1 MIAGEIRP
9 NKVLDLM
16 PEIGENTP
24 LNFQDVSGS
33 TTQKDYTM
41 KNSRILATVV
51 AGAIGLLFAG
61 TGYAAD
67 GDVSVLIDKTI
78 EITKADVDAMADAM
92 FKAYEASIPSN
103 QVAEAKQSIRQSVL
117 KQLTIQ
123 ALLKRECDKESIAV
137 TDEERDAFFTKM
149 TGGKESVTNVAAQ
162 SNMSVEKFQALLS
175 TNLRIEKLLESKI
188 AKLPEPTE
196 EDAKK
201 KFTEIIES
209 NPEAVKVPE
218 SVEAAHILVK
228 VDETTKDE
236 DAKKKIEDIRAKLVA
251 GGDFAE
257 LAKTSSDCPSK
268 DNGGNLGSFGRG
280 QMVKEFEDAAFTQE
294 IGAIGDV
301 VKSQFGYHVVKVIA
315 KKPAS
320 EVKFDDVKSEIML
333 SLKQQGAKNVRNE
346 FILGVEKAAQIE
358 NLEAPVV
365 SEPVEAPARQLPAW
379 AE

>member
-1 MIAGEIRP
+1 
-9 NKVLDLM
+9 
-16 PEIGENTP
+16 
-24 LNFQDVSGS
+24 
-33 TTQKDYTM
+33 M

-51 AGAIGLLFAG
+51 AGTVGFLFSG
-61 TGYAAD
+61 MGYAAD

-78 EITKADVDAMADAM
+78 EIKKVDVDSMADAM

-117 KQLTIQ
+117 KQLTMQ
-123 ALLKRECDKESIAV
+123 ALLKRECDKASIAV
-137 TDEERDAFFTKM
+137 TPEERDAFFTKM

-162 SNMSVEKFQALLS
+162 SNMSVDKFQALLS
-175 TNLRIEKLLESKI
+175 TNLRIEKLLDSKI
-188 AKLPEPTE
+188 EKLPAPTE

-201 KFTEIIES
+201 RFAEILES
-209 NPEAVKVPE
+209 NPEAAKVPE
-218 SVEAAHILVK
+218 TVEAAHILVK
-228 VDETTKDE
+228 VDEATKDE
-236 DAKKKIEDIRAKLVA
+236 DAKKKIEDIRAQLIA
-251 GGDFAE
+251 GTNFAE
-257 LAKTSSDCPSK
+257 LAKSSSDCPSK

-280 QMVKEFEDAAFTQE
+280 QMVKEFEDAAFAQE

-301 VKSQFGYHVVKVIA
+301 VKSQFGYHVIKVIA

-320 EVKFDDVKSEIML
+320 EVKFDDVKAEIML
-333 SLKQQGAKNVRNE
+333 SLKQQGAKTVRNE
-346 FILGVEKAAQIE
+346 FIMGVEKAAQIE